1 MLYPHAEKIV
11 HDFLSTNDFVVEPK
25 GVAHSFSYIH
35 NFIFEQ
41 IKENYV
47 REDLNIFAGQNIINS
62 FRELITSD
70 EKCISPNALGKVDG
84 IIFSAFSNKFNA
96 DTAYKDILLLVNTK
110 NFKFKVIKFLEN

>member
-1 MLYPHAEKIV
+1 MLYPYAEKIV
-11 HDFLSTNDFVVEPK
+11 HDFLATNDFVVEPK
-25 GVAHSFSYIH
+25 GVSHSFSYIH
-35 NFIFEQ
+35 NFRFEQ

-70 EKCISPNALGKVDG
+70 EKCSSPNALGKVDD

-96 DTAYKDILLLVNTK
+96 NNIYKDIMLLVNTK
-110 NFKFKVIKFLEN
+110 NCKFKVIKFLEN